1 MPFVSVREPVLLSDE
16 DLDYLERLTRSRTTR
31 KDLHER
37 ATIVLLSHQG
47 KSDSAIA
54 RELGIP
60 RQKVIRTINR
70 VLAIGVRE
78 GLQDLPGRG
87 RPKTISPEARTWI
100 VDLFCRKPV
109 EFGYPHEVWTQRL
122 LQQHVREHAVE
133 EGFPEVARISQ
144 GTISKIANASAIKPH
159 KIRSYVQNR
168 DPAFHEKAIVVL
180 HTYEEANIFKVLE
193 KEGTE
198 PDTFI
203 LSFDEKSGIQV
214 RDTHYPDL
222 MPVPGQFPCIHRDYE
237 YVRQGTVC
245 LQAALDLVTGFVH
258 YRITERNRSEEFIE
272 FLKMLDAQYPD
283 RVKLKIILD
292 NLKVHSSVATMK
304 YLRTVPNRFE
314 FIFTPKHASWL
325 NIIETFFSKTTRT
338 VLRGIRA
345 KSKEE
350 ITERISRY
358 IDTLNQAPVVF
369 KWSYTMDANP
379 SGVEMV

>member
-16 DLDYLERLTRSRTTR
+16 DLDYLEHLTRSRTTR

-47 KSDSAIA
+47 TSDSAIA

-100 VDLFCRKPV
+100 VDLFCRKPA

-122 LQQHVREHAVE
+122 LQQHVREHARE

-203 LSFDEKSGIQV
+203 LPFDEKNGIPV
-214 RDTHYPDL
+214 RDTHHLDL
-222 MPVPGQFPCIHRDYE
+222 MPVPDSSPVFTGIMNTFGRGPSVC
-237 YVRQGTVC
+237 RQ
-245 LQAALDLVTGFVH
+245 LW
-258 YRITERNRSEEFIE
+258 I
-272 FLKMLDAQYPD
+272 
-283 RVKLKIILD
+283 
-292 NLKVHSSVATMK
+292 
-304 YLRTVPNRFE
+304 
-314 FIFTPKHASWL
+314 W
-325 NIIETFFSKTTRT
+325 
-338 VLRGIRA
+338 
-345 KSKEE
+345 
-350 ITERISRY
+350 
-358 IDTLNQAPVVF
+358 
-369 KWSYTMDANP
+369 
-379 SGVEMV
+379 